1 MLSLLVITPVF
12 AAVQPTEEWS
22 KAVTVT
28 RPTNIYGMPPTS
40 DGGAILAGLRT
51 VADTKSG
58 ILIKVDASGA
68 KAWEKTYS
76 SDRTEMFFDVKQTS
90 DGGYIAVGTKYRA
103 LFDSLDLWLVKLS
116 STGVVEWEKLYGGTE
131 VDKGFSVIK
140 DSNGDFVWT
149 GYHGHG
155 SELRLYYGKT
165 SSSGETIHSIFTLNP
180 SSGMAQK
187 IIEASTGGYVITG
200 GAIENDELGEQMVLM
215 KLDTSLSKEWV
226 SYHGFSGD
234 ERAYDVIETQDGDFV
249 LAGIRILDD
258 TYSPWVAKFSPSGE
272 KLQATGFIK
281 YDKWYGRSIIQL
293 ETGSYVVSGYV
304 YDGEYSLYVAG
315 LDSELSMSWDVVFD
329 DPDLSN
335 IGMALT
341 EDGGLLIAGNLPGEI
356 DKPYLLKTTSVLDP
370 VGSIKVT
377 IKDAS
382 GAVMDGVQVKSTN
395 APFDQ
400 TALEAET
407 TNHGISI
414 FNDVLTGD
422 YAIHVSKDGYISK
435 WKAVAV
441 TEGVTA
447 ELVFTLISD
456 KAQLTVDVVDGDGS
470 PISGAYVGAM
480 TKTNVGINGY
490 TDADGSVSFISV
502 TPGTHSIQ
510 VSAKGYVAAVSQVE
524 CVAGELTELT
534 MVLAGVAIPD
544 PEPEPEPEPEP
555 VADTFQLTFHV
566 VDVDGSP
573 FNDVQVNSVTVPD
586 GQAHMEGF
594 TDGFGRT
601 LFDVLVGE
609 YEFQLTK
616 EAHEPQTVAYTVTGD
631 ELLEVVMVSEE
642 LVAETPEEPEEPE
655 PSVDTTEEPEVPDST
670 VETPEEPDS
679 TTDTSDEPEPRVTVP
694 DSPDGVSPGNNNL
707 LLIGVAVV
715 VMLGVVAYY
724 LKTKG
729 YF

>member
-1 MLSLLVITPVF
+1 M
-12 AAVQPTEEWS
+12 
-22 KAVTVT
+22 
-28 RPTNIYGMPPTS
+28 
-40 DGGAILAGLRT
+40 
-51 VADTKSG
+51 
-58 ILIKVDASGA
+58 
-68 KAWEKTYS
+68 
-76 SDRTEMFFDVKQTS
+76 
-90 DGGYIAVGTKYRA
+90 
-103 LFDSLDLWLVKLS
+103 
-116 STGVVEWEKLYGGTE
+116 
-131 VDKGFSVIK
+131 
-140 DSNGDFVWT
+140 
-149 GYHGHG
+149 
-155 SELRLYYGKT
+155 
-165 SSSGETIHSIFTLNP
+165 
-180 SSGMAQK
+180 
-187 IIEASTGGYVITG
+187 
-200 GAIENDELGEQMVLM
+200 
-215 KLDTSLSKEWV
+215 
-226 SYHGFSGD
+226 
-234 ERAYDVIETQDGDFV
+234 
-249 LAGIRILDD
+249 
-258 TYSPWVAKFSPSGE
+258 
-272 KLQATGFIK
+272 
-281 YDKWYGRSIIQL
+281 
-293 ETGSYVVSGYV
+293 
-304 YDGEYSLYVAG
+304 
-315 LDSELSMSWDVVFD
+315 
-329 DPDLSN
+329 
-335 IGMALT
+335 T

-707 LLIGVAVV
+707 LLIEVAVV